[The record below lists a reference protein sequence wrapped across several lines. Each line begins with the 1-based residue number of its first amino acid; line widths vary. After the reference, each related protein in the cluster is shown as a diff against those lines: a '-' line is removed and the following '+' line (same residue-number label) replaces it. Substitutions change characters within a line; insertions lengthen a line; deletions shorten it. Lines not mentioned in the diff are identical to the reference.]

1 MLVGGLDSG
10 EIATYR
16 IDPESGRLHH
26 VETQKVGVEP
36 MWIHITDPV
45 E

>member
-1 MLVGGLDSG
+1 MLVGSLESG

-16 IDPESGRLHH
+16 IDLGSGRLHH
-26 VETQKVGVEP
+26 VETQKVGAEP
-36 MWIHITDPV
+36 MWIHITEPV